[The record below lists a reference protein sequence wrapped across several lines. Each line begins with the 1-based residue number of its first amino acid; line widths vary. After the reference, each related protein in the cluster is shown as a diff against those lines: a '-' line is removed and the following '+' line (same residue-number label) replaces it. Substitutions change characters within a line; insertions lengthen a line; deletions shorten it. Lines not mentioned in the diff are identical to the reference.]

1 MSPQGNRRIGWRE
14 PVRARAHA
22 AREYL
27 PRVWYWPVASGA
39 SLAILGTVLFA
50 IYAHELD
57 QPLPW
62 RAIGVVVVIG
72 LVTSALLTMNL
83 FLPHSIRFRESSI
96 VVFHASRV
104 EWIRYSTLLRC
115 EVTSGPDPLFL
126 GLGKASQVLL
136 QIFLDPRVDRDRLR
150 LFLAEKGVPLSL
162 APPD

>member
-1 MSPQGNRRIGWRE
+1 
-14 PVRARAHA
+14 
-22 AREYL
+22 
-27 PRVWYWPVASGA
+27 
-39 SLAILGTVLFA
+39 
-50 IYAHELD
+50 
-57 QPLPW
+57 
-62 RAIGVVVVIG
+62 
-72 LVTSALLTMNL
+72 
-83 FLPHSIRFRESSI
+83 
-96 VVFHASRV
+96 V